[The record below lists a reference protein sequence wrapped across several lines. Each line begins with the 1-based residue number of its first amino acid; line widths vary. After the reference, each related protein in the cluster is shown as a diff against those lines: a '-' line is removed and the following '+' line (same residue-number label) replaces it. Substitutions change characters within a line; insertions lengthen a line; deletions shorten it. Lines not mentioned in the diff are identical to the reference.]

1 MFTQMPIDIP
11 HNVRECIY
19 SFSSQN
25 ITITGSS
32 QKVGHVREWYSGNR
46 N

>member
-19 SFSSQN
+19 KLLLAEHN
-25 ITITGSS
+25 NY
-32 QKVGHVREWYSGNR
+32 RE
-46 N
+46 